1 MSDCPHTSSEH
12 RVQQEYESF
21 CDVIRKFGI
30 KDFGLRCLLIPLN
43 QNLTYTWTSMDV
55 NGYGGWERKGRRGRR
70 KGKGKG
76 EGGNFKNIRIRQT
89 PHNNHRK
96 YMYTHTIMTHTIII
110 HTIIRNKDTP
120 RADFVFYSDRLIRL
134 LIEEGLNYLPFKEV
148 TVTTPTDASY
158 RGVQWASQIC
168 GVSIVRAGESMET
181 GLRAVAKSV
190 RIGVCDCCVCWN

>member
-1 MSDCPHTSSEH
+1 MANSIVHDTEERHTQLLKSYHDRGLKIHVLPSSH
-12 RVQQEYESF
+12 Q
-21 CDVIRKFGI
+21 IR
-30 KDFGLRCLLIPLN
+30 GL
-43 QNLTYTWTSMDV
+43 
-55 NGYGGWERKGRRGRR
+55 
-70 KGKGKG
+70 
-76 EGGNFKNIRIRQT
+76 
-89 PHNNHRK
+89 
-96 YMYTHTIMTHTIII
+96 

>member
-1 MSDCPHTSSEH
+1 MTSYC
-12 RVQQEYESF
+12 VVSF
-21 CDVIRKFGI
+21 VVCAQAKEKDMANAVVRNTEERHGQLLKSYHDRGMKVYVLPSSHQIR
-30 KDFGLRCLLIPLN
+30 GL
-43 QNLTYTWTSMDV
+43 
-55 NGYGGWERKGRRGRR
+55 
-70 KGKGKG
+70 
-76 EGGNFKNIRIRQT
+76 
-89 PHNNHRK
+89 
-96 YMYTHTIMTHTIII
+96 

-148 TVTTPTDASY
+148 TVTTPTDAPY

-190 RIGVCDCCVCWN
+190 RIGALYVCVMW

>member
-110 HTIIRNKDTP
+110 HINHAILHTVMTHTYTVSTHTSITHQSHNKHTSIPTHTTITHTNSNRFRHSPQPSLHT
-120 RADFVFYSDRLIRL
+120 
-134 LIEEGLNYLPFKEV
+134 LPCPHNGH
-148 TVTTPTDASY
+148 TTD
-158 RGVQWASQIC
+158 
-168 GVSIVRAGESMET
+168 
-181 GLRAVAKSV
+181 L
-190 RIGVCDCCVCWN
+190 